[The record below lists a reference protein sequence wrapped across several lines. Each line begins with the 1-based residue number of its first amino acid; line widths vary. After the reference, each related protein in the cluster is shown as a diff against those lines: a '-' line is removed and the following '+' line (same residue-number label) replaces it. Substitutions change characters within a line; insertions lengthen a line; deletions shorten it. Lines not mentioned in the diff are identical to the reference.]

1 MGKTER
7 SSSVDS
13 EQNRQYNKHN
23 IISQTNIFL
32 KMSGSRVPVTMR
44 DFFFD
49 DPFFNNSW
57 EDFDKVR
64 DAMFTESRDMWKKF
78 DDDFRNMA
86 CMSNNIMLEHS
97 GSGNQP
103 EGITNNNE
111 NRSLMRQDSKS
122 RWENGWMFPR
132 RWMLPAL
139 NTDFPSNMDI
149 FKDKDNE
156 VIRVKED
163 DTKMEVSLDTSQYR
177 PDELKVMVNDGV
189 LTVEGKH
196 EEKAEDGSKM
206 VSRMFSRKYTLP
218 PAAKSEEASLTYL
231 LMEFLLSLH
240 QRRTWPSNKSQKC
253 TNSVFIFQ
261 QCLMMLFSFDFIFI
275 GNTFMGHY
283 KYLYVY
289 ITMILIY

>member
-1 MGKTER
+1 MG
-7 SSSVDS
+7 
-13 EQNRQYNKHN
+13 EQNRQYSKHN

-49 DPFFNNSW
+49 APSFKNSW

-86 CMSNNIMLEHS
+86 CMSNNIMLES
-97 GSGNQP
+97 DSQQQQQ
-103 EGITNNNE
+103 EAISNNTE
-111 NRSLMRQDSKS
+111 SSSNRSLMRQDSKS

-139 NTDFPSNMDI
+139 TTDFPNNTDI
-149 FKDKDNE
+149 FKSKDTE

-163 DTKMEVSLDTSQYR
+163 DSKLEVSLDTSQYR
-177 PDELKVMVNDGV
+177 PDELSVSVSDGV
-189 LTVEGKH
+189 LRVEGKH

-218 PAAKSEEASLTYL
+218 PSTKQEEVASN
-231 LMEFLLSLH
+231 LSSDGVL
-240 QRRTWPSNKSQKC
+240 
-253 TNSVFIFQ
+253 V
-261 QCLMMLFSFDFIFI
+261 
-275 GNTFMGHY
+275 
-283 KYLYVY
+283 
-289 ITMILIY
+289 ITAPKKTLAIK